1 MTDNVNGPPKFQRT
15 EDNAYSGSL
24 AELDLEGGMQEPR
37 SYKSLVWRKFRRH
50 RAAVVGSILLLI
62 FTLGAAVGPLISPYD
77 QYEIKLDQR
86 LLPPSLAHPLGTDD
100 LGRDELTRVLA
111 GGRISLS
118 LGLMASVI
126 AVVIGSLVGSVSG
139 FYGGGTDNVLM
150 RFTDLMISFP
160 QLFLMMLFS
169 ALFGKTVLSIAIV
182 IGTLSWMYVARLV
195 RASFLSIKEEDF
207 VLSAHSIGVGSRR
220 IIARHILPNAM
231 GPIIVAGTIGVAQ
244 AIIMESALSYLGL
257 GVQLPVA
264 SWGSMLRLAQNQ
276 LTTAWWLALFPGLMI
291 VLSVLSI
298 NFMGDGLRDA
308 LDPRHILK

>member
-1 MTDNVNGPPKFQRT
+1 MSQNTSPST
-15 EDNAYSGSL
+15 L
-24 AELDLEGGMQEPR
+24 AELDLETLSREPR
-37 SYKSLVWRKFRRH
+37 SYRSLVWRKFRRH
-50 RAAVVGSILLLI
+50 RAAVVGAVLLI
-62 FTLGAAVGPLISPYD
+62 VFTLGAALGPAISPYD
-77 QYEIKLDQR
+77 QYEIKLDQMVK
-86 LLPPSLAHPLGTDD
+86 PPSLSHPLGTDD
-100 LGRDELTRVLA
+100 LGRDELTRILG

-126 AVVIGSLVGSVSG
+126 AVVIGGMVGSVAG
-139 FYGGGTDNVLM
+139 YYGGNLDNALM
-150 RFTDLMISFP
+150 RITDLMISFP

-169 ALFGKTVLSIAIV
+169 ALFGKTVLSIAVV
-182 IGTLSWMYVARLV
+182 IGTLSWMSVARLV
-195 RASFLSIKEEDF
+195 RASFLSLKEEDY
-207 VLSAHSIGVGSRR
+207 VLAAHSIGAGSRT
-220 IIARHILPNAM
+220 IILKHVLPNAM

-276 LTTAWWLALFPGLMI
+276 LTSAWWLALFPGLMI

-308 LDPRHILK
+308 LDPRHLLN

>member
-1 MTDNVNGPPKFQRT
+1 MAEKV
-15 EDNAYSGSL
+15 SGSTL
-24 AELDLEGGMQEPR
+24 AQLDLESLSREPR
-37 SYKSLVWRKFRRH
+37 SYKSLVWRKFLRH
-50 RAAVVGSILLLI
+50 RAAVVGALLLVV
-62 FTLGAAVGPLISPYD
+62 FALGAALGPSISPYD
-77 QYEIKLDQR
+77 QYEIKLDQMVQA
-86 LLPPSLAHPLGTDD
+86 PSLAHPLGTDD
-100 LGRDELTRVLA
+100 LGRDELTRILG

-126 AVVIGSLVGSVSG
+126 AVVIGGLVGSVAG
-139 FYGGGTDNVLM
+139 YYGGNLDNALM
-150 RFTDLMISFP
+150 RITDLMISFP

-169 ALFGKTVLSIAIV
+169 ALFGKTVLSIAVV
-182 IGTLSWMYVARLV
+182 IGTLSWMSVARLV
-195 RASFLSIKEEDF
+195 RASFLSLKEEDY
-207 VLSAHSIGVGSRR
+207 VLAAHSIGAGSRT
-220 IIARHILPNAM
+220 IILKHVLPNAM

-291 VLSVLSI
+291 VFSVLSM

-308 LDPRHILK
+308 LDPRHLLN